1 MKKIVIAGL
10 IGGSVFLVWFIVVD
24 GILGFKRSIE
34 MKQLS
39 NERSVY
45 EFLSEN
51 VTEPG
56 RYVCDPEVLPEQEFP
71 GEDPIYVV
79 QYSGLGHDDSGQEM
93 LVGFII
99 MFLAP
104 LLGAWILTNASN
116 RVLSSFGFRLLF
128 FTGIGTVMSLFG
140 IMTRFSIGGYPLGD
154 TLALTLHDLL
164 AWIVAGILISW
175 YIKPVSQV
183 DLKKANGIV

>member
-1 MKKIVIAGL
+1 MKRIVFAGL
-10 IGGSVFLVWFIVVD
+10 IGGSVFLLWFIIVD
-24 GILGFKRSIE
+24 AILGFKRSIE
-34 MKQLS
+34 MNQLA
-39 NERSVY
+39 NELSVY
-45 EFLSEN
+45 KFLSEN

-56 RYVCDPEVLPEQEFP
+56 RYVCNPEILPEQEFP
-71 GEDPIYVV
+71 GEDPIFVV
-79 QYSGLGHDDSGQEM
+79 QYSGLGHDDSGQEI

-116 RVLSSFGFRLLF
+116 RVLSTYGYRLLF

-164 AWIVAGILISW
+164 AWILAGIVISW
-175 YIKPVSQV
+175 FIKPVSQAGTKIG
-183 DLKKANGIV
+183 D